1 MEYRGFADDLNETV
15 SSYNGEHK
23 ELIKHLPALFDLL
36 CKILYDNRSSWS
48 TRIIV
53 SSVLGYFVLP
63 EDVIP
68 DYEEETGY
76 LDDLFIVTFALKQ
89 IELSSD
95 YDLIKNN
102 WNESSDIGKI
112 IEKTY
117 NSCQDLLGGLSE
129 EVLGMVG
136 LRRYLSVEREY
147 NNLSHST
154 KMRKIMDEK
163 IELIGLLS
171 FVTAKLYNTPRT
183 RSVEELIEFIQK
195 HEDYGEIERII
206 QLVREKT
213 ISKTINELPK
223 DTLSLERKLRRKR
236 IKKLLSQSNVT

>member
-1 MEYRGFADDLNETV
+1 
-15 SSYNGEHK
+15 
-23 ELIKHLPALFDLL
+23 
-36 CKILYDNRSSWS
+36 
-48 TRIIV
+48 
-53 SSVLGYFVLP
+53 
-63 EDVIP
+63 
-68 DYEEETGY
+68 
-76 LDDLFIVTFALKQ
+76 
-89 IELSSD
+89 
-95 YDLIKNN
+95 
-102 WNESSDIGKI
+102 
-112 IEKTY
+112 
-117 NSCQDLLGGLSE
+117 
-129 EVLGMVG
+129 
-136 LRRYLSVEREY
+136 
-147 NNLSHST
+147 
-154 KMRKIMDEK
+154 MRKIMDEK